1 MNITREFYFLPKN
14 SFDTHRPNL
23 SRIDCDSWK
32 LYVQIVLVCRK
43 QILKIGLFLLMNCK
57 MFGNGNDAEKR
68 LGKENRNLSQEL
80 ICKTYGEK
88 EEKIST

>member
-1 MNITREFYFLPKN
+1 MISLFFVNNWAIFNNYAPK
-14 SFDTHRPNL
+14 STC
-23 SRIDCDSWK
+23 I
-32 LYVQIVLVCRK
+32 IVLVCRK